1 MQTAA
6 ILDVTVETFQKD
18 VVERSRK
25 SPVLIDFW
33 ATWCGPCK
41 TLGPVLEKLAREFAG
56 QFTLAKVDIDR
67 NQELADVFQI
77 QSVPTVLL
85 LKEGRLADGF
95 SGALPEAQ
103 IRKFLETHLGLKKA
117 DPLQDA
123 AKLEAEGKRAEAL
136 AVLSAHLSTSPS
148 DGKAR
153 LFAARLCAAEGRL
166 DEAREHFG
174 HVSGELKESDDA
186 KALAAQFEAAS
197 ASAGALSTFELAV
210 KSNPQDAGARLEYGK
225 ALVAASKHGEG
236 LEQMLEAAKLDLAFQ
251 DGAPRKAMI
260 EVFNLLGWADPL
272 VLDYQRRL
280 SMLLCV

>member
-1 MQTAA
+1 MQTAS

-18 VVERSRK
+18 VVDRSRK
-25 SPVLIDFW
+25 NPVLIDFW

-56 QFTLAKVDIDR
+56 QFTLAKIDIDR
-67 NQELADVFQI
+67 NPELAEVFQI

-95 SGALPEAQ
+95 QGALPEVQ
-103 IRKFLETHLGLKKA
+103 IRKFLEQHLGLKKA
-117 DPLQDA
+117 DPLADA

-136 AVLSAHLSTSPS
+136 VLLANHLRTAPS
-148 DGKAR
+148 DVKAR
-153 LFAARLCAAEGRL
+153 LIAARLCAAEGRL
-166 DEAREHFG
+166 QEAREHFA
-174 HVSGELKESDDA
+174 HLDAASRESDEA
-186 KALAAQFEAAS
+186 KTLAAQFAAAD
-197 ASAGALSTFELAV
+197 ASAGALSSLEKAV
-210 KSNPQDAGARLEYGK
+210 QANPTDAGARLEYGK
-225 ALVAASKHGEG
+225 ALVAASKHAEG
-236 LEQMLEAAKLDLAFQ
+236 LEQLLEAAKLDLGYQ

>member
-1 MQTAA
+1 MQTAS

-18 VVERSRK
+18 VVERSRT

-67 NQELADVFQI
+67 NQELAEVFQI

-95 SGALPEAQ
+95 AGALPEAQ
-103 IRKFLETHLGLKKA
+103 IRRFLEQHLGLKKA
-117 DPLQDA
+117 DPLAEA

-136 AVLSAHLSTSPS
+136 NVLGSHLRTAPS
-148 DGKAR
+148 DAKAR
-153 LFAARLCAAEGRL
+153 LMAARLCAAEGRMQ
-166 DEAREHFG
+166 EAREHIAL
-174 HVSGELKESDDA
+174 VTGELREGDEA
-186 KALAAQFEAAS
+186 KALAAQLEAAE
-197 ASAGALSTFELAV
+197 ASAGALGALEQAV
-210 KSNPQDAGARLEYGK
+210 KTNPSDVAARLEYGK
-225 ALVAASKHGEG
+225 ALVAASKHAEG
-236 LEQMLEAAKLDLAFQ
+236 LEQMLEAAKLDLAFE